1 MTVNYWS
8 MTVNYRGI
16 LTLEI
21 IGFFIAVIYHAT
33 LPQYFYNTGP
43 WNHRNLS
50 LSALIVELSAYPDE
64 WSELA

>member
-1 MTVNYWS
+1 MTVNYCS
-8 MTVNYRGI
+8 MAVNYRSI

-21 IGFFIAVIYHAT
+21 IGFFTAVIFHGK
-33 LPQYFYNTGP
+33 LPRYFYNTGP
-43 WNHRNLS
+43 WNHINLS

>member
-1 MTVNYWS
+1 MAVNYCS
-8 MTVNYRGI
+8 MTVNYRSI

-21 IGFFIAVIYHAT
+21 IGFFTTVIYNSK

-50 LSALIVELSAYPDE
+50 LSALIVELSAYPEE
-64 WSELA
+64 WSEWA